1 MLQQGCFTCVHKYY
15 TVEQW
20 VKFASEHPEVLPYVA
35 CSAGTAEGDFEN
47 MSNVL
52 ETCGRKKYNI
62 LVLVARFFQTVSYM
76 YFAVCRKFSSSA

>member
-52 ETCGRKKYNI
+52 ETCGRKKYKYPCTCCTIFPI
-62 LVLVARFFQTVSYM
+62 LYM